1 MLSLLLTALCYVE
14 LSWMGFPDGSMTPYE
29 RSIIGPLKI
38 LAAVCLLQAL
48 YFLFVGILRR
58 RLRALSLWLGIGA
71 AAAVVAPILLI
82 PACPDLNLCRAA
94 YERITHTRMAH
105 GQGG

>member
-1 MLSLLLTALCYVE
+1 
-14 LSWMGFPDGSMTPYE
+14 MTPYE

-71 AAAVVAPILLI
+71 AAAVVVAPILLI

-94 YERITHTRMAH
+94 YERITHTRMDH
-105 GQGG
+105 GEGG